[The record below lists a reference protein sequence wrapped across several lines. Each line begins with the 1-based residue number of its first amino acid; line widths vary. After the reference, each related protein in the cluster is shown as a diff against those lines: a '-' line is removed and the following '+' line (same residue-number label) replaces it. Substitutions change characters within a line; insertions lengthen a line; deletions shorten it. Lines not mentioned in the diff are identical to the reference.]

1 MVLIDTIQIRD
12 RLTDPGFVTK
22 LISSSLGMKE
32 GRRSGVWDEISVN
45 GYVKSSPINS
55 GEVWEPPKKSKE
67 LSNNK
72 TKSKRSSR
80 NVCLMNG
87 LKDL

>member
-1 MVLIDTIQIRD
+1 M
-12 RLTDPGFVTK
+12 
-22 LISSSLGMKE
+22 
-32 GRRSGVWDEISVN
+32 WDEISVN